1 MICKGRNDNKR
12 MYLLAIICDLGAKS
26 CVGSV
31 GLSPCPCVVT
41 PGASPCP
48 CEFSPGASPCPCG
61 NKVKPYFDIAVVSP
75 VKKATIISANSTWV
89 FLSGW
94 LQVRLEHVHI

>member
-1 MICKGRNDNKR
+1 

-26 CVGSV
+26 CAGSV
-31 GLSPCPCVVT
+31 GPSPCPCVVT
-41 PGASPCP
+41 
-48 CEFSPGASPCPCG
+48 PGASPCPCG
-61 NKVKPYFDIAVVSP
+61 NKVKPYFDITAVSP
-75 VKKATIISANSTWV
+75 VKKATIISANNTWV